1 MIGFPYPKLVNAI
14 MEVDQS
20 AAVLIASEAKA
31 RELGVPEDKWV
42 YLHGCADAADLWN
55 PIDRQNYHSSPA
67 MRWTGKRAFE
77 MAGVSLDDV
86 RHIDLYSCF
95 PVAVE
100 VGAEE
105 LGLSLDDPRGLTVT
119 GGLPYAGGPGNNYVM
134 HSIATMAEKLRAE
147 RAAYGLVTANGWYL
161 TKQSTGIYSA
171 TRPERPFE
179 REDPAVLQ
187 RQIDALPHP
196 DVIEAPQGPA
206 SIETYTV
213 VHRREGPFMGIV
225 VGRDE
230 AGRRFVAQTPDDP
243 ATLAGLEAAEQVG
256 RKGSVRAGDNQI
268 NLFTPD

>member
-1 MIGFPYPKLVNAI
+1 
-14 MEVDQS
+14 
-20 AAVLIASEAKA
+20 
-31 RELGVPEDKWV
+31 VPEEKWV

-67 MRWTGKRAFE
+67 MRWTGKRALE
-77 MAGVSLDDV
+77 MAGVGLDEIG
-86 RHIDLYSCF
+86 HIDLYSCF

-134 HSIATMAEKLRAE
+134 HSIAVMADRLR
-147 RAAYGLVTANGWYL
+147 RHRDDYGLVTANGWYL

-171 TRPERPFE
+171 KRPDKPFE

-196 DVIEAPQGPA
+196 EVVEQPTGRGT
-206 SIETYTV
+206 IETYTV

-225 VGRDE
+225 IGRDE
-230 AGRRFVAQTPDDP
+230 AGRRFCAVTPND
-243 ATLAGLEAAEQVG
+243 AETLASLERGEQVG
-256 RKGSVRAGDNQI
+256 RPGQVSQSPDGQT
-268 NLFTPD
+268 NLFVPQ